1 MIEGATGSKSSRP
14 VGSSRFRLRVSV
26 RGGSVTV
33 GVDMKQGEQ
42 ASAERLG
49 SLASLTYRKLRVGN
63 IT

>member
-1 MIEGATGSKSSRP
+1 M
-14 VGSSRFRLRVSV
+14 
-26 RGGSVTV
+26 

-42 ASAERLG
+42 ASAERIG